1 MRKNLV
7 PMLVSLALC
16 GGATT
21 AMVISSARA
30 QPSPHTPM
38 LVAMASEPGSQLAQN
53 DAPPPPDGAP
63 PPRDLRRPA
72 PADMAARVKQMCQ
85 DGLARETGQLAYLE
99 TRLEITA
106 AERPLF
112 DRWKGAKLAI
122 AQRHADTCAQRP
134 LPQRRTEGQAS
145 STMSRPAMPSPADMM
160 TREED
165 RLKQRL
171 ADIDAER
178 PSLEALCNSLSQGQ
192 KMELL
197 RASRDRMDGPGRHM
211 FADARGPRGPM
222 GPMGPGSMGQAPMG
236 MGPMDRAPGA
246 PYGSDAP
253 PPAER

>member
-7 PMLVSLALC
+7 PMLVCLALC
-16 GGATT
+16 GTATT
-21 AMVISSARA
+21 AMVITSARA
-30 QPSPHTPM
+30 QPGPRTPL
-38 LVAMASEPGSQLAQN
+38 LVAMAGEPGTQLAQN
-53 DAPPPPDGAP
+53 DAPPPPDGPP

-134 LPQRRTEGQAS
+134 MPQRRAEGAS
-145 STMSRPAMPSPADMM
+145 STNSRPAMPSPADMM

-178 PSLEALCNSLSQGQ
+178 PSLEALYNSLSQGQ
-192 KMELL
+192 KMELM

-211 FADARGPRGPM
+211 FADAGGPM
-222 GPMGPGSMGQAPMG
+222 GPMGPGAMVEARWGLARWATDQ
-236 MGPMDRAPGA
+236 
-246 PYGSDAP
+246 
-253 PPAER
+253 